1 MCLILLAW
9 KMDDRFPLVLAANRD
24 EFYERPSQPA
34 AFWPEQPDLLA
45 GRDLREGGCWLGI
58 TRDGRLSALTNF
70 RDPASLKTGAPS
82 RGHLVLDY
90 LRERQKPEAYLD
102 RIGPAH
108 GYNGFNLLLG
118 DRDGLFCFSNRGGR
132 QQIEPG
138 IHGLSNHLLD
148 TSWPKVVRGKAA
160 LGAALAA
167 KWTPETILAILAD
180 RMRPADESLP
190 DTGVGLEW
198 ERILS
203 PCFIE
208 SPVYGTRSSTV
219 LTIDRAGKATFVERV
234 FDGGAA
240 PRTSQFSFHLTSEPG
255 GGEALPADHDSRE
268 GPCIA
273 RRKGR
278 RSPMR

>member
-9 KMDDRFPLVLAANRD
+9 KVDDRFPLVLAANRD

-45 GRDLREGGCWLGI
+45 GRDLREGGSWLGI

-70 RDPASLKTGAPS
+70 RDPASLKTDAPS

-90 LRERQKPEAYLD
+90 LRERQKPQAYLD
-102 RIGPAH
+102 RIGQAEA
-108 GYNGFNLLLG
+108 YNGFNLLLG
-118 DRDGLFCFSNRGGR
+118 DGDGLFCFSNRGGR
-132 QQIEPG
+132 QRIEPG

-148 TSWPKVVRGKAA
+148 TPWPKVVRGKAA

-167 KWTPETILAILAD
+167 AWTPETILSILAD
-180 RMRPADESLP
+180 RTRPADEALP
-190 DTGVGLEW
+190 DTGVGLTW

-208 SPVYGTRSSTV
+208 SPLYGTRSSTV
-219 LTIDRAGKATFVERV
+219 LTIDRTGEAVFVERV
-234 FDGGAA
+234 FDGTAA
-240 PRTSQFSFHLTSEPG
+240 PRTSRFSFRLTGRAG
-255 GGEALPADHDSRE
+255 G
-268 GPCIA
+268 
-273 RRKGR
+273 
-278 RSPMR
+278 